1 MSNKPISRRAFIRT
15 SLAAANLTA
24 ALGLG
29 SAYYAHRVEPNWV
42 DLSAVTVPIAG
53 LDPAFAGYR
62 IAHLTDLHVDS
73 TWMTPQRLRA
83 IVELANAQQPDL
95 IALTGDLITSHSPDY
110 ATTTAQALA
119 GLSARDGALAV
130 LGNHDHW
137 WYPELIRHVLHLAG
151 IRDISDSFHTVR
163 RGAASLQIAGL
174 DDLWQDPTRRYTI
187 HDHEPRF
194 RELLATLPSA
204 GAAVLLVHE
213 PDFAEISAASGR
225 FGLQLSG
232 HSHGGQ
238 VRMPGRGPLIL
249 PDMGVIYPAGLYELG
264 GMVQFTGRG
273 LGMVPPQ
280 VRFNCRPELA
290 VLTLQPA

>member
-1 MSNKPISRRAFIRT
+1 MSNKTFSRRAFIRT
-15 SLAAANLTA
+15 SLVAANLTT

-29 SAYYAHRVEPNWV
+29 LAGYAYRVEPEWL

-62 IAHLTDLHVDS
+62 IAHLTDLHVDP
-73 TWMTPQRLRA
+73 TWMTPPRLRS
-83 IVELANAQQPDL
+83 IVELANDQQADL
-95 IALTGDLITSHSPDY
+95 IAITGDFITSHSQQY
-110 ATTTAQALA
+110 AKTTAEALA
-119 GLSARDGALAV
+119 GLNARDGVVAV

-137 WYPELIRHVLHLAG
+137 WYPEVIRHVLSLVG
-151 IRDISDSFHTVR
+151 IRNLGDSFMTIR

-174 DDLWQDPTRRYTI
+174 DDLWPDPTRRFTI
-187 HDHEPRF
+187 YDHEPRF
-194 RELLATLPSA
+194 RQLLATLPA
-204 GAAVLLVHE
+204 EGAAVLLVHE
-213 PDFAEISAASGR
+213 PDFADISAASGR

-238 VRMPGRGPLIL
+238 VRLPGRGPLIL
-249 PDMGVIYPAGLYELG
+249 PDMGRKYPAGLYQLG
-264 GMVQFTGRG
+264 GMTQFTSRG
-273 LGMVPPQ
+273 LGLVPPQ